1 MVEATPGFVPSVSD
15 PLTMRTYQLFFET
28 IRLFLD
34 HGVTHVAEA
43 AFQHAAWVRGL
54 EPLRPLAELRIVRC
68 HVDPAVARAR
78 ANRRGREQPS
88 RSAHDDSAHFA
99 IDRPFEP
106 LALDVPT
113 LDVDTSDAAAT
124 DIAAV
129 VAFAR
134 SAARY
139 Q

>member
-1 MVEATPGFVPSVSD
+1 VAATPSFVPSASD
-15 PLTMRTYQLFFET
+15 PLTMRTYQLFFKT
-28 IRLFLD
+28 IQLFLD

-43 AFQHAAWVRGL
+43 AFQHAAWERGL

-78 ANRRGREQPS
+78 AKHRAREQPS
-88 RSAHDDSAHFA
+88 RSAHDDTAHFA

-113 LDVDTSDAAAT
+113 LDVDTSDVDAIDT
-124 DIAAV
+124 AAV

-134 SAARY
+134 AAVRW

>member
-1 MVEATPGFVPSVSD
+1 
-15 PLTMRTYQLFFET
+15 MRTYELFFET

-43 AFQHAAWVRGL
+43 AFQHAAWARGL
-54 EPLRPLAELRIVRC
+54 EPLYPLAELRIVRC
-68 HVDPAVARAR
+68 HVDQAVARAR
-78 ANRRGREQPS
+78 PNTPRTGAAQPI
-88 RSAHDDSAHFA
+88 RTDDTAHFA
-99 IDRPFEP
+99 IDRPFDP
-106 LALDVPT
+106 LVLDVPT
-113 LDVDTSDAAAT
+113 LDVDTSDADAT

-134 SAARY
+134 SSARY